1 MIYIFADIRQKITG
15 GLIDMK
21 FVQQFIEWR
30 WAFLASELST
40 KDPDTGCIQ
49 RKLGACSKIVDIGY
63 AYYRMYTKKARR
75 M

>member
-40 KDPDTGCIQ
+40 KDS
-49 RKLGACSKIVDIGY
+49 RH
-63 AYYRMYTKKARR
+63 RMYTKKAQR